1 MRGGVFGLSLLSAL
15 FAMPAVTAA
24 PVTISAPMPAIKPK
38 GRRASVFL
46 DEYVDRNPGYRSR
59 GKQAK
64 PRKRSNRRH
73 ISRRVRRAHR
83 RAKAA

>member
-1 MRGGVFGLSLLSAL
+1 MRMFYGLLP
-15 FAMPAVTAA
+15 AMWAAPAVAMTRAA
-24 PVTISAPMPAIKPK
+24 PAAIAQPSEPAPEAKV
-38 GRRASVFL
+38 RRGIPTAYSSF
-46 DEYVDRNPGYRSR
+46 PGYRSR

-83 RAKAA
+83 RRVAA